1 MENLKLDFKGQES
14 IEPTLEKLAEHGVL
28 ILENYLSSDD
38 LSSLIKEYEEIL
50 QTENQFISVLDYPQ
64 GVARIIEFDDME
76 ENAFPKT
83 QETFSSDFMR
93 QVANRYLG
101 TPNYFNHHIYVAK
114 DEYEEVNALNQ
125 LHYDKISTL
134 KFFLYLNDIDETN
147 GAFEAVPGSHK
158 LAKNIMDFYQ
168 KRGKKIAKLPN
179 RNLPESMNKPVPM
192 VAKAGSMIV
201 FTSDTFHR
209 AGRVDQGK
217 NRMIMRGHCRP
228 KPMTKYAPD
237 LFSKQWF
244 NESIL
249 NPSRYVYGI
258 SDLISGKT
266 SPEENLK
273 G

>member
-1 MENLKLDFKGQES
+1 MENLSIDFKGKAS

-28 ILENYLSSDD
+28 IVENYLSPND
-38 LSSLIKEYEEIL
+38 LITLTKEYEEIL
-50 QTENQFISVLDYPQ
+50 KTENQYISVLDYPQ

-76 ENAFPKT
+76 PNAFPKT
-83 QETFSSDFMR
+83 QAIFRSDFMR
-93 QVANRYLG
+93 QVAKRYLG

-114 DEYEEVNALNQ
+114 DEYEKVNALNQ

-158 LAKNIMDFYQ
+158 LAKTIMEFYQ
-168 KRGKKIAKLPN
+168 KRGKKIANLPN

-209 AGRVDQGK
+209 AGRVDEGK
-217 NRMIMRGHCRP
+217 NRKIMRGHCRP

-237 LFSKQWF
+237 PFSKQWF

-249 NPSRYVYGI
+249 NPSRYLYGI
-258 SDLISGKT
+258 SDLINGKAAPQ
-266 SPEENLK
+266 SNS
-273 G
+273 